1 MGSGVVVILG
11 ARGMLGSDLTVA
23 CAERGF
29 EVRAYDLPEFD
40 ITNREQVEQAVGE
53 AGVILNCAAYTN
65 VDGAESESA
74 LAHRINAEAVGQ
86 LGEVARERGAW
97 ILHFS
102 TDFVF
107 DGKLDRPYV
116 ETDEPNPINE
126 YGKSKLAGERCLAD
140 TGCACCIV
148 RLQWTYGTRGHN
160 FVTKII
166 ERAKSG
172 APLKVVD
179 DQVGAPTATTEIAQ
193 VTCEL
198 AQQRV
203 EGLFHFAGA
212 GYASRFEVAQFILD
226 KLGFSAELSPCRSAD
241 FVTPAERPL
250 NSRFDC
256 SKIQG
261 LLDEPIRSWQ
271 ETLESFL
278 RRL

>member
-1 MGSGVVVILG
+1 
-11 ARGMLGSDLTVA
+11 MLGSDLTAV
-23 CAERGF
+23 CATEGF

-40 ITNREQVEQAVGE
+40 ITNRKQVEEAVGE
-53 AGVILNCAAYTN
+53 AGVVVNCAAYTN
-65 VDGAESESA
+65 VDGAETESA

-97 ILHFS
+97 VLHFS

-107 DGKLDRPYV
+107 DGKLDRPYT
-116 ETDEPNPINE
+116 ETDAPNPINE
-126 YGKSKLAGERCLAD
+126 YGKSKLAGERLLAD
-140 TGCACCIV
+140 VGCACCIV
-148 RLQWTYGTRGHN
+148 RLQWTYGTHGHN
-160 FVTKII
+160 FVTKIV
-166 ERAKSG
+166 ERAQSG
-172 APLKVVD
+172 SPLKVVD
-179 DQVGAPTATTEIAQ
+179 DQVGAPTATTEIAKA
-193 VTCEL
+193 TCKLME
-198 AQQRV
+198 QRT

-212 GYASRFEVAQFILD
+212 GYTSRFEVARLILD
-226 KLGFSAELSPCRSAD
+226 KLGLSAELSPCRSTD

-261 LLDEPIRSWQ
+261 VLDEPIKSWQ